1 MNYQMDYIT
10 KLKRQYIQSL
20 IILDVTLKYSIH
32 PRFIVI
38 SRGVVENSGSTGFI
52 ISTSNK
58 HTTFRTLLNYLLNVS
73 PEY

>member
-1 MNYQMDYIT
+1 MDYIM
-10 KLKRQYIQSL
+10 KLKRQIYSIADNL
-20 IILDVTLKYSIH
+20 RCYLKYSIH

-58 HTTFRTLLNYLLNVS
+58 HTTFRTLLNYLLTVS
-73 PEY
+73 LEY